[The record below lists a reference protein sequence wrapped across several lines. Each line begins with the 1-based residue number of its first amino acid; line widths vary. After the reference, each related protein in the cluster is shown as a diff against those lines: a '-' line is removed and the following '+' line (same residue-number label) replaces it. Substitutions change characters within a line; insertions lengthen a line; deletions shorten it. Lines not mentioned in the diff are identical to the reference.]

1 MYELTNHI
9 YKLSFYYEIGIHIQ
23 INEIMQRDQ
32 CIFYPVSLDGNIL
45 QNNNTKSPPG
55 YWNWHSQDAC
65 SCRHLDC
72 VNFSTLVVIL
82 YCCFAR
88 CFHLEKLDKRCTDL
102 SALFH
107 LSECESLSHNKSLT
121 YKYDLLIHTLIHFYL
136 VCYESTNVW
145 VNMWL

>member
-1 MYELTNHI
+1 MGGVHREHWVILYNYH
-9 YKLSFYYEIGIHIQ
+9 SFV
-23 INEIMQRDQ
+23 NMFF
-32 CIFYPVSLDGNIL
+32 IFFNGHACSIWKFLG
-45 QNNNTKSPPG
+45 QG
-55 YWNWHSQDAC
+55 WNQSC

-145 VNMWL
+145 VNM